1 MTAFLRNLV
10 FCISFVICVL
20 PAEAATPVQSET
32 FQFSGVCN
40 GNQQLNTFFITTP
53 GAVTVIGGDIS
64 IFSNPQGGIDFA
76 YVATLPA
83 SGIASTELVNLGLGQ
98 THVRSFFPSGTGIT
112 AFSNGFAFS
121 LSCNPGAGAWSAL
134 VTVWFTPT

>member
-40 GNQQLNTFFITTP
+40 GNQQLTNFFITTP
-53 GAVTVIGGDIS
+53 GAMTVIGGDIA

-76 YVATLPA
+76 YIA
-83 SGIASTELVNLGLGQ
+83 SQPSTGMASTELVNLGLGQ
-98 THVRSFFPSGTGIT
+98 THVRSFFPAGT
-112 AFSNGFAFS
+112 
-121 LSCNPGAGAWSAL
+121 
-134 VTVWFTPT
+134 